1 MICGPFVPASNSSTA
16 PVVHSTRIE
25 GGVRRLWTSTLT
37 TQAGLTARALWLVSW
52 SATNLRAARGA
63 QRHGADAAAAQRQRS
78 GSHRALAERPAK
90 KSKPM
95 WTLLR

>member
-63 QRHGADAAAAQRQRS
+63 QRHGADAAAAQRRRS
-78 GSHRALAERPAK
+78 SHRALAERPAK